1 MWQWKGKGTF
11 CLEKQKSWQIDLD
24 LPLTPV
30 VSIYLHL
37 QKIQILHSINP
48 LHCTLWISL
57 CFQNIQSNFSHNH
70 GEKILDVQASL
81 AKLRSEVRFEVRSE
95 VRSEIWSN
103 RWSDISKLEFL
114 SLVAH
119 LCPDFHPGVIFVKT
133 LWTTAVLYWGLTLLS
148 PEDSSLVG
156 FLVAV
161 IRKWARRR
169 IWHGWPGFW
178 GINTHEG
185 AEVSEPQVLP
195 PKFNQRVSLVPIRIF
210 DGLSQT
216 RKFKFWQNANTC
228 STSNKIQLLLNG

>member
-30 VSIYLHL
+30 VSICLHL

-81 AKLRSEVRFEVRSE
+81 AKLRSEGRFKVRSE
-95 VRSEIWSN
+95 VRSDIRSEIWSN

-133 LWTTAVLYWGLTLLS
+133 LCTTVVLYWGLTLLS

-169 IWHGWPGFW
+169 IWLGWPGFW

-185 AEVSEPQVLP
+185 AEVSEPQVLR
-195 PKFNQRVSLVPIRIF
+195 PKCNQRVSLVHIRIF
-210 DGLSQT
+210 
-216 RKFKFWQNANTC
+216 WWVE
-228 STSNKIQLLLNG
+228 SN